1 MPPLVSIVTGRP
13 SSSTTQRVALP
24 QASTS
29 PPSAFQIRILTSAT
43 SEGSSRIT
51 WSQPTP
57 GAPVGDRPR
66 PRRVHRHRALARVED
81 DEIVAEAVHLV
92 EAGHV
97 EGDLGLAARKST
109 A

>member
-1 MPPLVSIVTGRP
+1 MSTPPASPAEDAALGLDRRRRP
-13 SSSTTQRVALP
+13 SRTTQRVALP

-29 PPSAFQIRILTSAT
+29 PPSAFQIRILHVGDVGRLEQDHLVAADA
-43 SEGSSRIT
+43 
-51 WSQPTP
+51 

-97 EGDLGLAARKST
+97 EQAI
-109 A
+109 